1 VEALTPEMASG
12 VERQR
17 SIAVACVD
25 ERSWLR
31 CRSCTIA
38 PATAEVAIDVPEYV
52 SNALSDSA
60 VAESTLEPG
69 ARMSTHDP

>member
-1 VEALTPEMASG
+1 VGALTPEMALG
-12 VERQR
+12 VARQR
-17 SIAVACVD
+17 SIVMACVD
-25 ERSWLR
+25 DRSWLR

-38 PATAEVAIDVPEYV
+38 PATAGVAIDVPEYV
-52 SNALSDSA
+52 SDALLDSA

>member
-1 VEALTPEMASG
+1 MASG
-12 VERQR
+12 VARQR

-60 VAESTLEPG
+60 VAEITLEPG

>member
-1 VEALTPEMASG
+1 VETLTPEMALG
-12 VERQR
+12 VARQR

-31 CRSCTIA
+31 CRSCTTA
-38 PATAEVAIDVPEYV
+38 PATAGVAIDVPEYV
-52 SNALSDSA
+52 SDALSDSA

-69 ARMSTHDP
+69 AKMSTHDP

>member
-1 VEALTPEMASG
+1 MASG
-12 VERQR
+12 VARQR

-31 CRSCTIA
+31 CRSCTTA
-38 PATAEVAIDVPEYV
+38 PATAGVAIDVPEYV
-52 SNALSDSA
+52 SDALSDSA